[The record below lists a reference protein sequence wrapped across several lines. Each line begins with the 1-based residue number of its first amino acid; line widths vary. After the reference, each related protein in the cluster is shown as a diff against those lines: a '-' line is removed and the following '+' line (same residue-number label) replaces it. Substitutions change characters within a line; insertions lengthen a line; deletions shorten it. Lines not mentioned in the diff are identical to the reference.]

1 MLSDGVQKLN
11 TNIQLVNGD
20 FYGDLKSCMTGQV
33 ESLHATHYHK
43 HDASHWLCQRIWQHS
58 KRRPETNTSVGC
70 PLLHKQEVL
79 SCAIQFDQ
87 LLGHPISATFTNC
100 YDGHE
105 GPRVHEGMGVQLWK
119 MYIGELFDKKPP
131 STRQVPSPLKC
142 IKESKQSMK
151 NTVSDFFCPWSQ
163 WNPVRQKFSKFCW
176 RPRWKPGWWVQWRKR
191 FKWFWDWY
199 W

>member
-1 MLSDGVQKLN
+1 MLPII
-11 TNIQLVNGD
+11 TNMTQVRMSLTMPE
-20 FYGDLKSCMTGQV
+20 DL
-33 ESLHATHYHK
+33 ATQ
-43 HDASHWLCQRIWQHS
+43 C
-58 KRRPETNTSVGC
+58 KRRPEKNTSVGC

-79 SCAIQFDQ
+79 SCAIQFHQ

-119 MYIGELFDKKPP
+119 MYIRELFDKKPP

-151 NTVSDFFCPWSQ
+151 KYS
-163 WNPVRQKFSKFCW
+163 
-176 RPRWKPGWWVQWRKR
+176 
-191 FKWFWDWY
+191 
-199 W
+199 

>member
-43 HDASHWLCQRIWQHS
+43 HDASAHVIDYARGFGNTA
-58 KRRPETNTSVGC
+58 KKRPEKNTSVGC

-79 SCAIQFDQ
+79 SCAIQFHQ
-87 LLGHPISATFTNC
+87 LLGHPISAIFTNC

-119 MYIGELFDKKPP
+119 MYIRELFDKKPP

-142 IKESKQSMK
+142 IKESKQLMK
-151 NTVSDFFCPWSQ
+151 KYS
-163 WNPVRQKFSKFCW
+163 
-176 RPRWKPGWWVQWRKR
+176 
-191 FKWFWDWY
+191 
-199 W
+199 